1 MKGGNDMTTRTVTT
15 TTRDRNRPSAEGAD
29 MKTTIPRIYRRIL
42 VVAFIGGTL
51 GGLAVRAFAPEIDW
65 LAKTLQ
71 IVGPLCG
78 AFLFGLGLHQ
88 LDPRNLD
95 ERQQQVRLDMYLR
108 SFLVLAIVVLVV
120 PLVVTIIYLV
130 SAQTARDL
138 IATLQAAVREPM
150 DFVMALVALVP
161 LVGLLPWAMHAWL
174 HQDPSS

>member
-1 MKGGNDMTTRTVTT
+1 MKGDNDMNTRTVTT
-15 TTRDRNRPSAEGAD
+15 TRNRPTAEGAD

-51 GGLAVRAFAPEIDW
+51 GGLIIRTFVPELDW
-65 LAKTLQ
+65 LATTLQ
-71 IVGPLCG
+71 IIGPLCG

-138 IATLQAAVREPM
+138 IATLLAAVREPM

-174 HQDPSS
+174 HQDPER